1 MAAAAKPR
9 SRRYGPE
16 TGPVKIFIN
25 GRLAEA
31 PGNTGTASI
40 DPTDRGLTL
49 GDGVFETMAVR
60 GGQISRLDGHLARL
74 HRGAGVLGFDSPM
87 AGEDLAAA
95 LNSVLQANAIT
106 EGVLRLTL
114 TRGPAPRGLLPPK
127 TPAPSLII
135 TASASVPDSGGP
147 VTAVIVTGTRRNEQ
161 SPLSRIKSLNY
172 LDNILAVR
180 EAREKG
186 ADEALLR
193 NGAGNLAS
201 ASSSNLFA
209 VIGGVLVTPP
219 PTDGCLDG
227 VMRADVLRNLNGT
240 ERSLAPGDL
249 AGASEAFLT
258 NCLSVRPLT
267 SVDGTAV
274 GNGLPGPVTEQARNL
289 I

>member
-1 MAAAAKPR
+1 M
-9 SRRYGPE
+9 
-16 TGPVKIFIN
+16 KIFVN
-25 GRLAEA
+25 DRLTEA
-31 PGNTGTASI
+31 PKTSNGTAI
-40 DPTDRGLTL
+40 DHTDRGLTL

-60 GGQISRLDGHLARL
+60 GGRISRLAAHLARL
-74 HRGAGVLGFDSPM
+74 RHGANVLGIEAPTADK
-87 AGEDLAAA
+87 DLTEP

-106 EGVLRLTL
+106 DGVLRLTL
-114 TRGPAPRGLLPPK
+114 TRGPAPRGLLPPE

-135 TASASVPDSGGP
+135 AVSANALDSGGS

-172 LDNILAVR
+172 LDNILAAR

-186 ADEALLR
+186 ADEALLL

-209 VIGGVLVTPP
+209 VIGGELVTPP
-219 PTDGCLDG
+219 TLDGCLDG
-227 VMRADVLRNLNGT
+227 VMRADVLRALNGT

-249 AGASEAFLT
+249 AGASEAILT

-267 SVDGTAV
+267 AVDGTAI
-274 GNGLPGPVTEQARNL
+274 GDGLPGPVTEQARKL